1 MGRFYRSVPNRT
13 KCGEAGQASYNTG
26 VDRFRALSASPPE
39 VISMPLPIFPLNT
52 VLFPGIP
59 MPLRIFEERYLRM
72 LADRTPNDPAFAIAL
87 IESGQEAGGSP
98 AFHDIGTTARL
109 LSINALASNRV
120 DIVVV
125 GDRRVRISSGD
136 WRRGYAVADTEDL
149 ADGPHDAAE
158 TTEIAAKARDAYATY
173 VRGVARLVDLRF
185 KAPALSRDAVA
196 ASFELTSRLPLHTW
210 EQQSILENVDP
221 LSRIKAVKTL
231 VDRELALLYMGGVAG
246 VPLFYP
252 GDRFT
257 LN

>member
-1 MGRFYRSVPNRT
+1 
-13 KCGEAGQASYNTG
+13 
-26 VDRFRALSASPPE
+26 
-39 VISMPLPIFPLNT
+39 MPLPIFPLNS

-72 LADRTPNDPAFAIAL
+72 LADCTPNDPAFAIAL
-87 IESGQEAGGSP
+87 IESGQEVGGSP
-98 AFHDIGTTARL
+98 AFHGVGTTARL
-109 LSINALASNRV
+109 VSINKLTANQV

-125 GDRRVRISSGD
+125 GDRRVRISTGD
-136 WRRGYAVADTEDL
+136 WKRGYAVAETEDL
-149 ADGPHDAAE
+149 ADDAHD
-158 TTEIAAKARDAYATY
+158 TAKAAAVAASARRAYATY
-173 VRGVARLVDLRF
+173 VRGVARLVDLQF
-185 KAPALSRDAVA
+185 KAPSLSQDAAA

-221 LSRIKAVKTL
+221 LARITSVKRL
-231 VDRELALLYMGGVAG
+231 VDRELALLVRGGVAG

>member
-1 MGRFYRSVPNRT
+1 
-13 KCGEAGQASYNTG
+13 
-26 VDRFRALSASPPE
+26 
-39 VISMPLPIFPLNT
+39 MPLPIFPLNT

-59 MPLRIFEERYLRM
+59 MPLRIFEDRYLRM

-87 IESGQEAGGSP
+87 IESGQEVGGSP
-98 AFHDIGTTARL
+98 AFHGIGTTARL
-109 LSINALASNRV
+109 VSIDKLTANRV

-125 GDRRVRISSGD
+125 GDRRVRISTGD
-136 WRRGYAVADTEDL
+136 WTRGYAVAETEDV
-149 ADGPHDAAE
+149 ADDPHDSVEA
-158 TTEIAAKARDAYATY
+158 TEIAARARKAYAAY
-173 VRGVARLVDLRF
+173 VRGIARLVDLQF
-185 KAPALSRDAVA
+185 KSPSLSRDAAA

-221 LSRIKAVKTL
+221 LSRITMVKSL
-231 VDRELALLYMGGVAG
+231 VDREVALLFQGGVAG